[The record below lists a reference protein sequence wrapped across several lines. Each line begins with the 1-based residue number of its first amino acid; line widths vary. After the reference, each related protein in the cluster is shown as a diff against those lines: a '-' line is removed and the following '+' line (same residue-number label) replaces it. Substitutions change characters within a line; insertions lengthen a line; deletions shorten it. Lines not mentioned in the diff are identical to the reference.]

1 MREANKTLSKK
12 QIKNRVA
19 TYRMKGI
26 TTMTTKTYFTLD
38 FAAKTI
44 TGTKAAFAR
53 AGKGTGAE
61 YDELTAKM
69 AAHPDFTLVVK
80 EQKSNSTKETY
91 NGLKFDFMERYISI
105 QFNKDDLMAKYNR
118 AKEIAKTQGTKTYP
132 LVKKWFLAEFAGF
145 TMEKA
150 KEEIIAYN
158 IAQIN
163 SVSCA
168 AVNEENTAENK
179 VANINKDTF
188 VAA

>member
-26 TTMTTKTYFTLD
+26 TIMTTKTYFTLD

-44 TGTKAAFAR
+44 TGTKATFAR

-61 YDELTAKM
+61 YNELVAKM
-69 AAHPDFTLVVK
+69 AAHPGFTLVEK
-80 EQKSNSTKETY
+80 AQKSKSTKETY
-91 NGLKFDFMERYISI
+91 DGLKFDFMERYISI
-105 QFNKDDLMAKYNR
+105 QINKDDLMARYEE
-118 AKEIAKTQGTKTYP
+118 AKIMAKSHGTKTYP
-132 LVKKWFLAEFAGF
+132 LVKKWFLETFKEF

-150 KEEIIAYN
+150 KKEIEAYY

-163 SVSCA
+163 SVSSA
-168 AVNEENTAENK
+168 AADEENTAENK
-179 VANINKDTF
+179 IANINEDTF
-188 VAA
+188 AAA